1 MELNLEKGRCVWM
14 VERVGLSVGKTNVS
28 TVTKGRENGLQDPAE
43 KSSDALWIG

>member
-28 TVTKGRENGLQDPAE
+28 SHQRKGNACRIQLRRVQMCYVR
-43 KSSDALWIG
+43 